1 MRERGLADDG
11 IGVLIGI
18 GLVGADEEE
27 QHHRQDQREDHG
39 PAVSQQP
46 PDLDPEHGRV
56 DPGSAAGLPGAN
68 VRDRYRRGAHFEPPG
83 WLVLAWLAGSLSSLV
98 KAMNASSSARAVISR
113 SLAGVEVSRYR
124 ATASLSLAWIS
135 TESPRISALSAPW
148 MARNSASS
156 AFGKVARTVRPAV

>member
-1 MRERGLADDG
+1 MRERGLADHG

-27 QHHRQDQREDHG
+27 QHPRQDQREDHA

-83 WLVLAWLAGSLSSLV
+83 WLWLALVGGLPSSLV
-98 KAMNASSSARAVISR
+98 EAMSVSSSARA
-113 SLAGVEVSRYR
+113 
-124 ATASLSLAWIS
+124 
-135 TESPRISALSAPW
+135 RI
-148 MARNSASS
+148 
-156 AFGKVARTVRPAV
+156 